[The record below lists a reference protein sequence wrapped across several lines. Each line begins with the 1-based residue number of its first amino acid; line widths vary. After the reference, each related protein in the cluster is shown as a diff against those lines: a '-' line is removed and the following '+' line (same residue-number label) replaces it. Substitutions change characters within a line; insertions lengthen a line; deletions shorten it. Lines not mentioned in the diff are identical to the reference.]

1 MREKMF
7 NGCEYCFILLFVFLW
22 KRFSNINFIFFILVF
37 VKFFYEVIEIGW
49 GEFEVVIKIYFNDFN
64 ERSVKYFF
72 LVCYVFYVI
81 IIDWCF
87 F

>member
-1 MREKMF
+1 M
-7 NGCEYCFILLFVFLW
+7 
-22 KRFSNINFIFFILVF
+22 F

-72 LVCYVFYVI
+72 WICYVFYVI
-81 IIDWCF
+81 LID
-87 F
+87 

>member
-1 MREKMF
+1 M
-7 NGCEYCFILLFVFLW
+7 
-22 KRFSNINFIFFILVF
+22 F

-72 LVCYVFYVI
+72 GFVM
-81 IIDWCF
+81 F
-87 F
+87 FML